1 MRKLFIDR
9 PRKEKTSYG
18 GVDYTKKRDSN
29 TKLWVPWKN
38 QYIYFKAQKPSAT
51 YKYIPFLH
59 ESYLESSD
67 GWKENFWDQGCENG
81 PNYATIRDY
90 KKLYEDYL
98 NPYRERMVKIKQL
111 ECEYNSWL
119 SGRYRLDSE
128 VKSNCDQLQID
139 LSNSKDMPASI
150 EDDVNRLRCVHNT
163 KEELEHGTTK
173 LQNWEDYYKNKLK
186 ALDVRI
192 SELEQDIAYE
202 KEQAVNLKNER
213 TRLGI
218 TQRHLDDLYPEAQ
231 AVVEELAPQSSVAEE
246 MEDEFGEF
254 IDEDGDGLNDNTDAT
269 PKEMRAWYWLAGGVV
284 VLGLVSLI
292 ATKTIK

>member
-1 MRKLFIDR
+1 MRKLIIDR
-9 PRKEKTSYG
+9 PRKEETSYG
-18 GVDYTKKRDSN
+18 GHDYTKKGNSN

-38 QYIYFKAQKPSAT
+38 RYIYFKAQKPSAT
-51 YKYIPFLH
+51 WKYIPVVH
-59 ESYLESSD
+59 DSWQQSND
-67 GWKENFWDQGCENG
+67 GWKQNFWDQGCETG
-81 PNYATIRDY
+81 TNYTDINDM
-90 KKLYEDYL
+90 KSLYETYL
-98 NPYRERMVKIKQL
+98 IPYRERMVKIKQL
-111 ECEYNSWL
+111 ECEYNAWL

-128 VKSNCDQLQID
+128 VKSNCDQLQIE
-139 LSNSKDMPASI
+139 LSDSKDMPASI
-150 EDDVNRLRCVHNT
+150 DDDIHRLRCVHNT
-163 KEELEHGTTK
+163 KEDLKHGTTK
-173 LQNWEDYYKNKLK
+173 LQNWKDYYSDKSK

-192 SELEQDIAYE
+192 SQLEQDILYE

-231 AVVEELAPQSSVAEE
+231 AVVEELASQSSVAEA
-246 MEDEFGEF
+246 MKDEFGEF
-254 IDEDGDGLNDNTDAT
+254 IDEDGDGINDNTNAT